1 MAEDTAGDDL
11 LPEMYFSVDV
21 ESNGPLPGEYSMT
34 ALGCVVVGHPERAFY
49 AELQPITDRVDSE
62 AEAVSGLTLGYLR
75 AHGSNPAEVMRRF
88 RDWVAQMVSGTYRP
102 VFVALNA
109 TYDWMFVH
117 WYLMR
122 FVGEN
127 PFSFGGL
134 DIKAYYMG
142 MFGVLWQETG
152 SRHIAARLGIEQ
164 GKTHHALDDAHFQA
178 ALFQK
183 MLDARAAR

>member
-1 MAEDTAGDDL
+1 MAEDTAGGDL

-34 ALGCVVVGHPERAFY
+34 ALGCVVVGQPDCVFY
-49 AELQPITDRVDSE
+49 AELQPITDRVDPE
-62 AEAVSGLTLGYLR
+62 AEAVSGLTLDYLR
-75 AHGSNPAEVMRRF
+75 IHGSDPAEVMHRF
-88 RDWVAQMVSGTYRP
+88 RHWVVQTDGGAHRP

-127 PFSFGGL
+127 PFSPGGL

-142 MFGVLWQETG
+142 MFGTLWQETG
-152 SRHIAARLGIEQ
+152 SRRMAARFGVEQ
-164 GKTHHALDDAHFQA
+164 GKTHHALDDARFQA

-183 MLDARAAR
+183 MLDAHAAR